1 LRSNLEGYKKAI
13 KLFAKKKE
21 LELAAQ
27 EAGNAERKSDLAP
40 AILLIR

>member
-13 KLFAKKKE
+13 KLFAKKK